1 MWRPPSEKESGVRFT
16 IPITRVR
23 RVGDVEVMGGI
34 LGESGVKGESG
45 IGDWGRS
52 ISLAKKLDDT
62 NGAGRTAWG
71 IILKSQKCLSRF
83 SNTGNLLAQRL

>member
-1 MWRPPSEKESGVRFT
+1 M
-16 IPITRVR
+16 R

-34 LGESGVKGESG
+34 PGDRGVKGESG
-45 IGDWGRS
+45 MGDWGRS

-71 IILKSQKCLSRF
+71 IMLDD
-83 SNTGNLLAQRL
+83 